1 MDQID
6 EWFILGQVFIDLEV
20 PEHQSHIEVIKWS
33 LKFTNSIKFQ
43 ISFSS
48 YVGFHIIWLF

>member
-6 EWFILGQVFIDLEV
+6 EWFILGQVFIDFEV

-33 LKFTNSIKFQ
+33 HKFTNSTKFR
-43 ISFSS
+43 I
-48 YVGFHIIWLF
+48 